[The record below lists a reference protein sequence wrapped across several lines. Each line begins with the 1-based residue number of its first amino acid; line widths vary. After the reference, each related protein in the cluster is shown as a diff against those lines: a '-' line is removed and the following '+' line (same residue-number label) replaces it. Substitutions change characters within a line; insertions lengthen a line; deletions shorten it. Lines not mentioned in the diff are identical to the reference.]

1 MKKYLILGLTLLISA
16 VVFGQEA
23 TVEPATWSQE
33 FSKSE
38 VEVGD
43 EVEIVFTAPLMPK
56 YHVYSNNYDPKFSP
70 TCGPLLT
77 EFDYSEVV
85 GLKLIGVPKPIDV
98 HIYIDDIFDCEVHE
112 FSNKVEFRQKARV
125 TGALPSIKGKV
136 DYQICNDR
144 GCLSY
149 KHKFTLAGLK
159 IKKTVKPILE
169 VEEAETTDKTLDKEA
184 NTEQKETTTT
194 GEEDIDSATSGSE
207 SEVLETAED
216 KNEEASEVAAD
227 DEETDIK
234 SLSLWALFLLGIGGG
249 LIALVTPCVFPMIP
263 MTVAF
268 FTKETD
274 KKKGIRK
281 ALFYGISIVSIYVIL
296 GLLLAMVF
304 GETFTYMLSTH
315 WLPNMIFFAIF
326 VFFALS
332 FFGMFELTLPSS
344 FVNKMDA
351 KGDKGGYAGIFFIA
365 FTLVLV
371 SFSCTVPIVG
381 SVSIL
386 AAGGEFIKPLI
397 AMLGFAITF
406 ALPFVLFAIFPS
418 WLNSL
423 PKSGGWLNSVKVV
436 LGFVELALAFKFL
449 SQADLVYNWGILD
462 RDVFIAIWVV
472 LAMLMGL
479 YLIGKIK
486 FPHDSDMPR
495 IPVMRFLFAVVVFS
509 FGLWM
514 LPGMWGAPLRP
525 LAGILPPL
533 TTQDYN
539 IQSGGVATHSES
551 SSDRRFSDQLHL
563 PYGLIGYYTIEEAVA
578 KAQETGKPIFVDF
591 TGKSCANC
599 RKMEENVWPD
609 AEVMKRL
616 KNDFVIASL
625 YCDSRIELPESEW
638 GKDSDGD
645 VIKTLGEIN
654 QQLQLDHFNSYGQPY
669 YYVIDKE
676 MNVLSTFPGY
686 ENDAPKYTAFLDKG
700 KDKFNSTK

>member
-38 VEVGD
+38 VEIGD
-43 EVEIVFTAPLMPK
+43 EVEIVFTAPLKPK
-56 YHVYSNNYDPKFSP
+56 YHIYSNNYDPKFSP

-85 GLKLIGVPKPIDV
+85 GLKIIGVPKPINV
-98 HIYIDDIFDCEVHE
+98 HIYMDDIFDCEVHE
-112 FSNKVEFRQKARV
+112 FSKKVEFRQKAKV
-125 TGALPSIKGKV
+125 TGPLPSIKGKV

-149 KHKFTLAGLK
+149 NHKFTLAGLK
-159 IKKTVKPILE
+159 IKKTVKPIE
-169 VEEAETTDKTLDKEA
+169 AEEAGTTDKATDKQATSE
-184 NTEQKETTTT
+184 EIETTTT
-194 GEEDIDSATSGSE
+194 GEEDIDTVYNGVE
-207 SEVLETAED
+207 TEVLKAAED
-216 KNEEASEVAAD
+216 ENGEALEVAAD
-227 DEETDIK
+227 EEEKDIK
-234 SLSLWALFLLGIGGG
+234 ELSLWALFILGIGGG

-274 KKKGIRK
+274 RKKGIRK
-281 ALFYGISIVSIYVIL
+281 ALFYGASIVSIYVVL

-332 FFGMFELTLPSS
+332 FFGLFELTLPSS

-386 AAGGEFIKPLI
+386 AAGGEFVKPLV

-479 YLIGKIK
+479 YLLGKIK

-495 IPVMRFLFAVVVFS
+495 IPVLRFLFAVVVFT

-514 LPGMWGAPLRP
+514 LPGMWGAPLKP
-525 LAGILPPL
+525 LAGLLPPL

-539 IQSGGVATHSES
+539 VQSGGVVTLAES
-551 SSDRRFSDQLHL
+551 TSDRRFSDQLHL
-563 PYGLIGYYTIEEAVA
+563 PYGLIGYYTMEEAIVES
-578 KAQETGKPIFVDF
+578 KKSGKPIFIDF

-609 AEVMKRL
+609 SEVMKRL

-625 YCDSRIELPESEW
+625 YCDSRIELPEIEW

-669 YYVIDKE
+669 YYVVDAE
-676 MNVLSTFPGY
+676 MNVLATFAGY
-686 ENDAPKYTAFLDKG
+686 ENNAPKYAVFLDKG
-700 KDKFNSTK
+700 KAAFYDKK

>member
-1 MKKYLILGLTLLISA
+1 
-16 VVFGQEA
+16 
-23 TVEPATWSQE
+23 
-33 FSKSE
+33 
-38 VEVGD
+38 
-43 EVEIVFTAPLMPK
+43 
-56 YHVYSNNYDPKFSP
+56 
-70 TCGPLLT
+70 
-77 EFDYSEVV
+77 
-85 GLKLIGVPKPIDV
+85 
-98 HIYIDDIFDCEVHE
+98 
-112 FSNKVEFRQKARV
+112 
-125 TGALPSIKGKV
+125 
-136 DYQICNDR
+136 
-144 GCLSY
+144 
-149 KHKFTLAGLK
+149 
-159 IKKTVKPILE
+159 
-169 VEEAETTDKTLDKEA
+169 
-184 NTEQKETTTT
+184 
-194 GEEDIDSATSGSE
+194 
-207 SEVLETAED
+207 
-216 KNEEASEVAAD
+216 
-227 DEETDIK
+227 
-234 SLSLWALFLLGIGGG
+234 
-249 LIALVTPCVFPMIP
+249 
-263 MTVAF
+263 
-268 FTKETD
+268 
-274 KKKGIRK
+274 
-281 ALFYGISIVSIYVIL
+281 
-296 GLLLAMVF
+296 
-304 GETFTYMLSTH
+304 
-315 WLPNMIFFAIF
+315 
-326 VFFALS
+326 
-332 FFGMFELTLPSS
+332 
-344 FVNKMDA
+344 
-351 KGDKGGYAGIFFIA
+351 
-365 FTLVLV
+365 
-371 SFSCTVPIVG
+371 
-381 SVSIL
+381 
-386 AAGGEFIKPLI
+386 
-397 AMLGFAITF
+397 MLGFAITF

-578 KAQETGKPIFVDF
+578 KAKETGKPIFVDF

-669 YYVIDKE
+669 YYVMDKE

-686 ENDAPKYTAFLDKG
+686 ENDAPKYAAFLDKG